1 MPLEPDNAQKQETRR
16 VANMTAE
23 QVSRKRAV
31 DRSNQRTHR
40 AKNKAYIQ
48 HLEAKVAELTYS
60 LEQTEAKLS
69 RYESQAGGHH
79 RPTQPQVDSP
89 SSRHDS
95 SAHHQ
100 ATSQQ
105 DGYDS
110 SIVGTNSSGNNLS
123 VADLLP
129 DGDGSSLPFDFG
141 SGIAVNLFDSP
152 SDLTF
157 LDLGLENMQDW
168 SGAKALEALQT
179 APARSSSSDTS
190 DSGTPIWQQ
199 LPNHLPPM
207 TKLDEI
213 IIDKSRSWR
222 QRFLKS
228 ARQMSEL
235 GEARFPSISSL
246 LNQPP
251 AEEDKVPR
259 PVSDVVAAQVL
270 DSPVPSLVE
279 RIAFM
284 YKISYYIR
292 WLVCQTEQSYYEM
305 PDFMRPTHLQRT
317 VPHPAWIDLLTWPE
331 ARDALIN
338 NMDWGVYETF
348 SDLTGATVSVTWPYP
363 DSGAFT
369 ESADGQ
375 SLRLNPMFESHIR
388 NVNNWATGQEV
399 ADVYPYMSPYVKIR
413 R

>member
-1 MPLEPDNAQKQETRR
+1 MPVVPEGTQKQETRR
-16 VANMTAE
+16 VANMTPE

-60 LEQTEAKLS
+60 LEQMQAKLS
-69 RYESQAGGHH
+69 KYEQQDSESRRSG
-79 RPTQPQVDSP
+79 PTASP
-89 SSRHDS
+89 SSRQGS
-95 SAHHQ
+95 SSQHLT
-100 ATSQQ
+100 TSQP

-110 SIVGTNSSGNNLS
+110 SVVGTNSSSNNLS
-123 VADLLP
+123 VSDLLP
-129 DGDGSSLPFDFG
+129 DADGSSLPFDFG

-168 SGAKALEALQT
+168 TGAKALEALQT
-179 APARSSSSDTS
+179 GPPRSSSSDTS
-190 DSGTPIWQQ
+190 DTGTPIWQQ

-213 IIDKSRSWR
+213 IINKSRSWR
-222 QRFLKS
+222 HRFLKS

-270 DSPVPSLVE
+270 DSPVRSLVE

-305 PDFMRPTHLQRT
+305 PDFMRPTQLQRT
-317 VPHPAWIDLLTWPE
+317 APHPAWIDLLTWPE
-331 ARDALIN
+331 ARDALIKK
-338 NMDWGVYETF
+338 MDWGVYETF
-348 SDLTGATVSVTWPYP
+348 KDLTGATVSVTWPYP
-363 DSGAFT
+363 DSGAFM

-375 SLRLNPMFESHIR
+375 SLRLNPLFETHIR
-388 NVNNWATGQEV
+388 DVKNWATGQEV
-399 ADVYPYMSPYVKIR
+399 ADVYPYMSPYVKDR